1 MADEEFLAHY
11 GVKGMRWGVIHKRLK
26 KAISSGASR
35 VSKVLEKKRAKHK
48 KLKKEKAKLKKQ
60 RAEAKRKSN
69 EQNKE
74 LARANGYGTD
84 PAGMKKFND
93 VRRTTLTSHDPATI
107 AKGMHTLTDSELKS
121 KINRMKLESEVMNI
135 VEDRDKKANEAA
147 TRAANLAKARNE
159 VKSSSIMGQIAKTSG
174 TSIVTNAGKKATD
187 KIFDEVAKQVLA
199 NSNVSEAK
207 PAKK

>member
-11 GVKGMRWGVIHKRLK
+11 GVKGMRWGVIHKRVK

-60 RAEAKRKSN
+60 RAEANKKSK

-74 LARANGYGTD
+74 LARANGYSTD

-121 KINRMKLESEVMNI
+121 KIDRMKLESEVMNI
-135 VEDRDKKANEAA
+135 VEDRDKKANESA

-159 VKSSSIMGQIAKTSG
+159 AESSSIRGQVIKTSA
-174 TSIVTNAGKKATD
+174 TSIITNAGKKATD
-187 KIFDEVAKQVLA
+187 KIFDKVAEQIVKIEE
-199 NSNVSEAK
+199 N
-207 PAKK
+207 KK